1 MRHALSAS
9 LLLLVLLPPSQSANA
24 QGAAVKTIVKVLTG
38 LGAAESLRRSGQSY
52 EQYEHEDAIL
62 TQLRN
67 QGVDANKSSVFSVYF
82 STSGGVWADF
92 WSHPD
97 LFFVVDI
104 EGQGTK
110 LVPQIR
116 YNYRGGPVLDVVVA
130 DTVRPGSRVVVRVFD
145 DDTSSD
151 AMWNSIL
158 QTRVHLS
165 VTPEINATQFVSV
178 TSYVSGQIALIDS
191 NVVINSPDFIAA
203 AEFTVPETLDGRWVA
218 EAQLIDSSRDKVG
231 TLNFASL
238 WSAPQELKEQEGKVA
253 TSFGKFIFWGVI
265 GLCLL
270 GWFGWSVISSTENN
284 AASKNGT

>member
-1 MRHALSAS
+1 MRSVLPLLLS
-9 LLLLVLLPPSQSANA
+9 LLALACSSQSVHA
-24 QGAAVKTIVKVLTG
+24 QGGKAVQTIVKVLTG
-38 LGAAESLRRSGQSY
+38 VGAAESMRRSGQSY
-52 EQYEHEDAIL
+52 EEYKHEDAIL

-116 YNYRGGPVLDVVVA
+116 YNYRGEPVLDVVVA
-130 DTVRPGSRVVVRVFD
+130 DIVPPGSRVVVRVLD

-151 AMWNSIL
+151 VMWNSIL
-158 QTRVHLS
+158 QTRANLS
-165 VTPEINATQFVSV
+165 VTPEVSATQFVSV
-178 TSYVSGQIALIDS
+178 TANASGQFAILDRNVRIDA
-191 NVVINSPDFIAA
+191 PDFIASA
-203 AEFTVPETLDGRWVA
+203 VFTVPETEDGRWVA
-218 EAQLIDSSRDKVG
+218 EAQLIDGSQRNVG
-231 TLNFASL
+231 TLKFASL
-238 WSAPQELKEQEGKVA
+238 WSAIKQQEQKVGK
-253 TSFGKFIFWGVI
+253 SYGKFIFWGVI

-270 GWFGWSVISSTENN
+270 FWFGWSVISDSEDDS
-284 AASKNGT
+284 AAAPLKET